1 MNFLK
6 NFFLLIITILFI
18 SDFDF
23 SNEKNYFLS
32 NKIKRVN
39 DALTEENIENRKQ
52 TTIKLKK
59 NKISNNDSFD
69 ISYTYSNDIKDFNL
83 KDYGMEIKEY
93 NPSTEFTDFDK
104 GDDLVL
110 KIRKS

>member
-18 SDFDF
+18 SNFDF

-59 NKISNNDSFD
+59 TKYLIT
-69 ISYTYSNDIKDFNL
+69 ILLTIL
-83 KDYGMEIKEY
+83 ILIQMI
-93 NPSTEFTDFDK
+93 
-104 GDDLVL
+104 
-110 KIRKS
+110 

>member
-18 SDFDF
+18 SNFDF

-59 NKISNNDSFD
+59 TKYLITILLTFL
-69 ISYTYSNDIKDFNL
+69 ILIQ
-83 KDYGMEIKEY
+83 MI
-93 NPSTEFTDFDK
+93 
-104 GDDLVL
+104 
-110 KIRKS
+110 

>member
-18 SDFDF
+18 SNFNF

-39 DALTEENIENRKQ
+39 DALIEEEIYENYEIFSRRDFIEDTNVFYNTNNLATQSSNDNASKQ
-52 TTIKLKK
+52 TIYKG
-59 NKISNNDSFD
+59 KIIINQFLLHY
-69 ISYTYSNDIKDFNL
+69 IL
-83 KDYGMEIKEY
+83 Q
-93 NPSTEFTDFDK
+93 
-104 GDDLVL
+104 
-110 KIRKS
+110 

>member
-18 SDFDF
+18 SNFDF

-39 DALTEENIENRKQ
+39 DALTDENIENRKQ

-59 NKISNNDSFD
+59 TKYLITILLTFL
-69 ISYTYSNDIKDFNL
+69 ILIQ
-83 KDYGMEIKEY
+83 MI
-93 NPSTEFTDFDK
+93 
-104 GDDLVL
+104 
-110 KIRKS
+110 

>member
-18 SDFDF
+18 SNFNF

-39 DALTEENIENRKQ
+39 DALIEEEIYENYEIFSRRDLIEDTNVFYNTNNLATKSSNNNASKQ
-52 TTIKLKK
+52 TIYKG
-59 NKISNNDSFD
+59 KI
-69 ISYTYSNDIKDFNL
+69 I
-83 KDYGMEIKEY
+83 
-93 NPSTEFTDFDK
+93 
-104 GDDLVL
+104 
-110 KIRKS
+110 

>member
-18 SDFDF
+18 SNFDF

-59 NKISNNDSFD
+59 TKYLITILLTFL
-69 ISYTYSNDIKDFNL
+69 ILI
-83 KDYGMEIKEY
+83 
-93 NPSTEFTDFDK
+93 
-104 GDDLVL
+104 
-110 KIRKS
+110 

>member
-18 SDFDF
+18 SNFDF

-39 DALTEENIENRKQ
+39 DALIEENIENRKQ

-59 NKISNNDSFD
+59 TKYLITILLTFL
-69 ISYTYSNDIKDFNL
+69 ILIQ
-83 KDYGMEIKEY
+83 MI
-93 NPSTEFTDFDK
+93 
-104 GDDLVL
+104 
-110 KIRKS
+110 